1 METSDS
7 PTPNSPPSGAADAVG
22 VLLLQQAAE
31 VAALRARLRE
41 VEAALDLP
49 TRPGR
54 PAPSTLPAL
63 LHRVAVLERHAAL
76 APELL
81 PPPEDRPAATSTPA
95 AASQTTTR
103 ASWRDWGQALA
114 GVAIAL
120 ALLAW
125 LVYPAQPGT
134 RTPPAAAV
142 PPTAVA
148 TSAAAPAGAPAFRQG
163 YAAPGPFALR
173 EDHQQPSPTTDA
185 PATMAA
191 GAMDCPLTMVGSC
204 YGQWT
209 AYSCADDM
217 SQDELDTLG
226 VCFGELPAPLL
237 AP

>member
-1 METSDS
+1 METPDS
-7 PTPNSPPSGAADAVG
+7 LAPSAPPSEDGDAVG
-22 VLLLQQAAE
+22 SLLMQQAAE
-31 VAALRARLRE
+31 VAALRARLRD

-76 APELL
+76 KPGLDPL
-81 PPPEDRPAATSTPA
+81 PQDRPATTSTPGA
-95 AASQTTTR
+95 APPATAR
-103 ASWRDWGQALA
+103 AAWREWGQALA
-114 GVAIAL
+114 GVALAL

-125 LVYPAQPGT
+125 LLYPAQPGT

-148 TSAAAPAGAPAFRQG
+148 TSAAAAVP
-163 YAAPGPFALR
+163 AAPPPPASGA
-173 EDHQQPSPTTDA
+173 QPVPPPA
-185 PATMAA
+185 PVVE
-191 GAMDCPLTMVGSC
+191 CPLTMVGSC

-209 AYSCADDM
+209 ASSCVAGMSPDD
-217 SQDELDTLG
+217 LAALG
-226 VCFGELPAPLL
+226 VCAEGLPAPLA